1 MALPTLFLAPTWSL
15 KFTVLEFT
23 VLPVGI
29 VLIVGVRNEATA
41 IRIAAPID
49 IPSSNASVMA
59 VYH

>member
-1 MALPTLFLAPTWSL
+1 MAPPTLFLALTWS
-15 KFTVLEFT
+15 LEFT

-49 IPSSNASVMA
+49 IPNSNASVMA